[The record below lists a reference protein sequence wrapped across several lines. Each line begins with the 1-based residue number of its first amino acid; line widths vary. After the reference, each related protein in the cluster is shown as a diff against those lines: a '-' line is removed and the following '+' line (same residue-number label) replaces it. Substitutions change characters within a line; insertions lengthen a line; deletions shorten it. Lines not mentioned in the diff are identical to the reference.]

1 MRYITWEE
9 VDIQAK
15 RIADHWQ
22 GRVKAVYGVP
32 QGGAPLAVMISNYLD
47 IPILEE
53 PKIGIDCLIVD
64 DLIDSGKTM
73 LRFADK
79 YKTDAAYRKS
89 HSPIHFAPYAEVIDD
104 WLSFPWE
111 KNNGAPTDGIV
122 RLIEYIGDDPTR
134 NGLIDTP
141 ERVLKA
147 YKEMTEGYEADI
159 EKILSVSFEVD
170 FDELVVLKDIPF
182 VSLCEHHMLPFTGS
196 ATVGYIPK
204 ERIVGLS
211 KLARLVDA
219 YAKRLQVQERLT
231 KQIAD
236 AMLHHIDPLGCGVV
250 IKGNHSCMSCRGI
263 KKQGEMIT
271 SSMHGVFRTDA
282 RARSEFLALTE

>member
-32 QGGAPLAVMISNYLD
+32 QGGAPLAVMISNYLNV
-47 IPILEE
+47 PILED

-89 HSPIHFAPYAEVIDD
+89 HSPIQFAPYAEVIDD

-170 FDELVVLKDIPF
+170 FDRD
-182 VSLCEHHMLPFTGS
+182 
-196 ATVGYIPK
+196 
-204 ERIVGLS
+204 LS
-211 KLARLVDA
+211 N
-219 YAKRLQVQERLT
+219 
-231 KQIAD
+231 
-236 AMLHHIDPLGCGVV
+236 LHLI
-250 IKGNHSCMSCRGI
+250 
-263 KKQGEMIT
+263 
-271 SSMHGVFRTDA
+271 
-282 RARSEFLALTE
+282 